1 MNYMQHIQALEKI
14 NVKISRASKDNTT
27 LINYDI
33 SLKSEQEITN
43 FCEKGI
49 LSKELK
55 EFLSC
60 KKGNKT
66 KSRRDLIEKGYKFMC
81 FEKNTCVCELD
92 PQPRFDPNLPPH
104 KIYFRFRFLP
114 EESIDLENNLIA
126 STALRNLLPQKEG

>member
-1 MNYMQHIQALEKI
+1 MDYMQHIQALEKI
-14 NVKISRASKDNTT
+14 NVKVSKASKDNMT

-55 EFLSC
+55 ELLSGV
-60 KKGNKT
+60 KGNKT
-66 KSRRDLIEKGYKFMC
+66 KPRKDLIEKGFKFMY

-92 PQPRFDPNLPPH
+92 PRPCSNPNLPPY
-104 KIYFRFRFLP
+104 KMYFQFRFLP

-126 STALRNLLPQKEG
+126 STALRNLLP

>member
-14 NVKISRASKDNTT
+14 NVKISKVNKDNIT

-55 EFLSC
+55 ELLSGV
-60 KKGNKT
+60 KGNKT
-66 KSRRDLIEKGYKFMC
+66 TPRIRLIEKGFKFMY

-92 PQPRFDPNLPPH
+92 PQPH
-104 KIYFRFRFLP
+104 KIYFQFRFLP

-126 STALRNLLPQKEG
+126 STALRNLLP